1 MATWSA
7 GRCPSPM
14 RKLQQWR
21 WPRGDSVT
29 TTSQTRL
36 PISTDLLPVCL
47 ISTRIPFRAQGVG
60 MSDKWDGVQWESG
73 PGDFDRE
80 ATIDLREPRRD
91 RVAPN
96 PPPKKV
102 GRVDAKTIASI
113 AVSDLIDC
121 GSWKTAAV
129 MRFYIDTANRL
140 NGNCWPSEE
149 TVARKLG
156 LRNTKVVSRA
166 NRWWRGY
173 GYTVGNKLMP
183 FLRLARRGRRRPDG
197 TKEEQRLSCCC
208 L

>member
-1 MATWSA
+1 
-7 GRCPSPM
+7 
-14 RKLQQWR
+14 
-21 WPRGDSVT
+21 
-29 TTSQTRL
+29 
-36 PISTDLLPVCL
+36 
-47 ISTRIPFRAQGVG
+47 

-73 PGDFDRE
+73 TGDFDRE

-197 TKEEQRLSCCC
+197 TKESNAYHVGWLS
-208 L
+208 LIAVVAERHWNPKLRAEAAGILRADWPKKAVNE